1 MLKSP
6 EVGMYDNQR
15 RKVFA
20 KEAQLMRTDGGLD
33 DEVVVSEEYRKKLL
47 PNPFPPSKEVKN
59 ANARSVARQ
68 SPDKTVRFTVIL
80 KMKPTCP
87 EGVSI
92 NGCHQIVVHAA
103 RPSPHFPR

>member
-47 PNPFPPSKEVKN
+47 PN
-59 ANARSVARQ
+59 
-68 SPDKTVRFTVIL
+68 
-80 KMKPTCP
+80 
-87 EGVSI
+87 
-92 NGCHQIVVHAA
+92 
-103 RPSPHFPR
+103 